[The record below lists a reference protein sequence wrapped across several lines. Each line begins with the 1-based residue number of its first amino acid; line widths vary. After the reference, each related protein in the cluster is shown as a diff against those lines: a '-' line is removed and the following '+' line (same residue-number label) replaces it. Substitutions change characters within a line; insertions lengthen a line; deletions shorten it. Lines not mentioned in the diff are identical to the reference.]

1 MAENMTYR
9 TMAMHLGVDT
19 FVFRR
24 AIWNYIDVIF
34 GIRHDYDYKDID
46 ELLLTTMGKFI
57 KAADNSLKATMLPA
71 LERQLVGMR
80 LIGMQSV
87 GR

>member
-9 TMAMHLGVDT
+9 TMALHSGVDT
-19 FVFRR
+19 FVFRQ

-46 ELLLTTMGKFI
+46 ELLPMTMGKFTQ
-57 KAADNSLKATMLPA
+57 AADNSFKATILPA
-71 LERQLVGMR
+71 LDN
-80 LIGMQSV
+80 
-87 GR
+87 

>member
-71 LERQLVGMR
+71 LERQLACD
-80 LIGMQSV
+80 
-87 GR
+87 